1 MNKFANN
8 AGFAYNVGIA
18 AGNLFDFIVSR
29 QQAAKQ
35 KEPYR
40 IKKGEDMLI
49 YNLHTA
55 ESVRST
61 NESDVEVLL
70 ESTSKYW
77 NMGKSEKK
85 QVKGSGTLAIADFLN
100 TAYSK

>member
-1 MNKFANN
+1 
-8 AGFAYNVGIA
+8 
-18 AGNLFDFIVSR
+18 
-29 QQAAKQ
+29 
-35 KEPYR
+35 
-40 IKKGEDMLI
+40 MLI

-85 QVKGSGTLAIADFLN
+85 QVKGSGTLAIADF
-100 TAYSK
+100 

>member
-35 KEPYR
+35 NLSYQ
-40 IKKGEDMLI
+40 KGEDMLI
-49 YNLHTA
+49 YNLQRQNRLDQPMNPMWKYYWNQP
-55 ESVRST
+55 RST
-61 NESDVEVLL
+61 
-70 ESTSKYW
+70 
-77 NMGKSEKK
+77 
-85 QVKGSGTLAIADFLN
+85 GTWAN
-100 TAYSK
+100 RKRNK

>member
-35 KEPYR
+35 RNP
-40 IKKGEDMLI
+40 I
-49 YNLHTA
+49 
-55 ESVRST
+55 V
-61 NESDVEVLL
+61 
-70 ESTSKYW
+70 SKR
-77 NMGKSEKK
+77 GRH
-85 QVKGSGTLAIADFLN
+85 ADL
-100 TAYSK
+100 